1 MTDKELLVTPKKFP
15 DPDRRHFD
23 SSQEYY
29 SDNVKS
35 WLDAWF
41 YNAVM
46 DYLKGHQPNELLRT
60 DRLANKEHL
69 YNMYVEHCSRLNV
82 LCSPLEELERE
93 LNEILEVWT
102 DVFRYTEFDPDL
114 STES

>member
-1 MTDKELLVTPKKFP
+1 MTDKELLVKPQKFP
-15 DPDRRHFD
+15 DPDRTHFD
-23 SSQEYY
+23 SHQEYY

-46 DYLKGHQPNELLRT
+46 DYLSNHQPNELLRS
-60 DRLANKEHL
+60 DRLENKGHL
-69 YNMYVEHCSRLNV
+69 YKMYVEHCSRLNV
-82 LCSPLEELERE
+82 YCSPLDELERE

-102 DVFRYTEFDPDL
+102 DVFKFTEFDPNM
-114 STES
+114 ES